1 MTILLK
7 LFHISFYPS
16 FFLVL
21 CTANWAY
28 ASSSIEGKKL
38 ILDATGFGKSEP
50 FIKTFYFLPNNSVT
64 DDEWEHGAYT
74 WIESGATGTVVL
86 EDDGNEKFEL
96 ALSLSNN
103 TFQGISTEGGQSTV
117 EGSGTYSLSDYDSGE
132 IPYNQFFSDD
142 FSSVT
147 YSSSIWGSYSEYGL
161 SAGLY
166 NNAYG
171 LSGTLNDSDKRWS
184 HEIGAK
190 SLLSL
195 TSDWVVQGSAF
206 SQSGETIE
214 VSIECQED
222 RIGFQLEV
230 HVGTTGSTVISSI
243 QYERFDN
250 GSRWQSLYNSA
261 YTSNNF
267 GGNNATF
274 RIRNSAG
281 EKSFHI
287 EWLDG
292 SAWRNLNSL
301 NWETGTLSKN
311 ADYGSYQSSNQLND
325 WESMESYYFNPQ
337 MEFGVPESLTV
348 NPGDYGFTSF
358 SVTSD
363 EDPMPKAFED
373 LSSEVSRVNALIA
386 QSASDPEA
394 NLLRGLYGLL
404 EFVELDQSS
413 DNSLKDF
420 AVSLGVEESIRNFV
434 LSDVSTLENYNFDL
448 SDSFQAK
455 ELAELFEYTLIPALE
470 SADTYFSKIGTN
482 QTITLSSEITGSDE
496 SITVDSADVYVLRS
510 IVNILGGLASLQ
522 AAFDWNLNAG
532 EIEALDN
539 DPSSELTAEKTRD
552 LNSNFGGIRSA
563 SLLTKSKNFLKT
575 AVETYALASPLLR
588 ASSRLGTEERLFSLG
603 SEDLNEES
611 QFKGDLDE
619 LYLALHS
626 NHNLREDGSTTD
638 TLSLSNFFAGQVD
651 IPTLLPEL
659 VGDQFETDQVS
670 DPTLG
675 GLFPNWD
682 QARIS
687 ALMLDAELSIPQPK
701 GWMWFDSYP

>member
-1 MTILLK
+1 
-7 LFHISFYPS
+7 
-16 FFLVL
+16 
-21 CTANWAY
+21 
-28 ASSSIEGKKL
+28 
-38 ILDATGFGKSEP
+38 
-50 FIKTFYFLPNNSVT
+50 
-64 DDEWEHGAYT
+64 
-74 WIESGATGTVVL
+74 
-86 EDDGNEKFEL
+86 
-96 ALSLSNN
+96 
-103 TFQGISTEGGQSTV
+103 
-117 EGSGTYSLSDYDSGE
+117 
-132 IPYNQFFSDD
+132 
-142 FSSVT
+142 
-147 YSSSIWGSYSEYGL
+147 
-161 SAGLY
+161 
-166 NNAYG
+166 
-171 LSGTLNDSDKRWS
+171 
-184 HEIGAK
+184 
-190 SLLSL
+190 
-195 TSDWVVQGSAF
+195 
-206 SQSGETIE
+206 
-214 VSIECQED
+214 
-222 RIGFQLEV
+222 
-230 HVGTTGSTVISSI
+230 
-243 QYERFDN
+243 
-250 GSRWQSLYNSA
+250 
-261 YTSNNF
+261 
-267 GGNNATF
+267 
-274 RIRNSAG
+274 
-281 EKSFHI
+281 
-287 EWLDG
+287 
-292 SAWRNLNSL
+292 L

-373 LSSEVSRVNALIA
+373 LSSEVSRVDALIA
-386 QSASDPEA
+386 QSTSDPEA
-394 NLLRGLYGLL
+394 NLLRGLYALL

-455 ELAELFEYTLIPALE
+455 ELAELFEYSLIPALE
-470 SADTYFSKIGTN
+470 TADAYFSKIGSN

-539 DPSSELTAEKTRD
+539 DPSSEVTAEKIRN

-563 SLLTKSKNFLKT
+563 SLLSRSKNFLQT

-588 ASSRLGTEERLFSLG
+588 ASSRLGTEDRLFSLA
-603 SEDLNEES
+603 SEDLSEES
-611 QFKGDLDE
+611 DFKGDLDQ
-619 LYLALHS
+619 LYLALDS
-626 NHNLREDGSTTD
+626 SHNLKEDGSTTD

-651 IPTLLPEL
+651 LASLLPEL
-659 VGDQFETDQVS
+659 SGDQFETDQVS

-687 ALMLDAELSIPQPK
+687 ALMLDAELSIPQPT
-701 GWMWFDSYP
+701 GWMWFDSYPWVYSHEENSWIYLMPYNSKLLYFSVKHNAWLEMQATSN

>member
-1 MTILLK
+1 MNILLK

-50 FIKTFYFLPNNSVT
+50 FIKTFYFLTNNSRT

-96 ALSLSNN
+96 VLNLSDN

-117 EGSGTYSLSDYDSGE
+117 AGSGTYSLSNYASGE

-171 LSGTLNDSDKRWS
+171 LSGTLNDSDERWS

-195 TSDWVVQGSAF
+195 ASDWVVQGSAF

-222 RIGFQLEV
+222 KIGFQLEV
-230 HVGTTGSTVISSI
+230 HVGTTGSTVSSSI
-243 QYERFDN
+243 QYERFDK
-250 GSRWQSLYNSA
+250 GSSWQSLYNSA
-261 YTSNNF
+261 YSGNNF
-267 GGNNATF
+267 GGNNSTF

-292 SAWRNLNSL
+292 SVWRNLNSL

-311 ADYGSYQSSNQLND
+311 ADSGWNQSSYSQLHD

-348 NPGDYGFTSF
+348 NLGDYGFTSF
-358 SVTSD
+358 SVT
-363 EDPMPKAFED
+363 EGAPEP
-373 LSSEVSRVNALIA
+373 
-386 QSASDPEA
+386 DPEYA
-394 NLLRGLYGLL
+394 P
-404 EFVELDQSS
+404 SS
-413 DNSLKDF
+413 LVGMIYQGSSN
-420 AVSLGVEESIRNFV
+420 
-434 LSDVSTLENYNFDL
+434 
-448 SDSFQAK
+448 
-455 ELAELFEYTLIPALE
+455 
-470 SADTYFSKIGTN
+470 DTYQFIDDSNAIFYHQESN
-482 QTITLSSEITGSDE
+482 FQSSEISGITYTWSPNGNSGTLTTSLDETTTLSFTSASEGTFQWQENGGSSSSGSFTLSEASAGYAPSILAGDSMIAGTTTYVFKENGVVTIRSNTGSQDSTYGFVKSE
-496 SITVDSADVYVLRS
+496 NNEIVFSIPAHGNSVSSTLYKMTFSSTGAGTLS
-510 IVNILGGLASLQ
+510 EGGSGSFQ
-522 AAFDWNLNAG
+522 YFIDGSNQ
-532 EIEALDN
+532 
-539 DPSSELTAEKTRD
+539 PSS
-552 LNSNFGGIRSA
+552 
-563 SLLTKSKNFLKT
+563 
-575 AVETYALASPLLR
+575 
-588 ASSRLGTEERLFSLG
+588 
-603 SEDLNEES
+603 
-611 QFKGDLDE
+611 
-619 LYLALHS
+619 
-626 NHNLREDGSTTD
+626 
-638 TLSLSNFFAGQVD
+638 
-651 IPTLLPEL
+651 
-659 VGDQFETDQVS
+659 
-670 DPTLG
+670 
-675 GLFPNWD
+675 
-682 QARIS
+682 
-687 ALMLDAELSIPQPK
+687 K
-701 GWMWFDSYP
+701 GWMWFDSYPWVYSSIELDWLYFYPTSSTLMVYSSKDQVWREMVK